1 MDSGTPPFSQATQP
15 KRDEQHTATENS
27 YLETSATAPRNA
39 DVRFQL
45 AQTCETQGR
54 TVEALAHYG
63 EVIRID
69 AQHLNGHLGRA
80 KLLHINGRVHDAA
93 ADYRRILKFAP
104 VHPTAL
110 VGLAHIA
117 IQDGRL
123 DDAAQSLQTALEHH
137 PGFAFA
143 HHSLGRV
150 RKAMGDFSNSAVSFQ
165 RATEL
170 APQSVESY
178 TELAA
183 VYEKLGQAAD
193 AETTYRA
200 ALDNATPNGAIWNG
214 LGLLLLADE
223 RNSEAADCFRA
234 GLEINPEFPQAANN
248 LGLALNKLGDPEAA
262 IEAFRNARRGLPRSA
277 DVLSNLAHAYLT
289 VGQLDDAEQSC
300 RAALII
306 DPCHVPT
313 LSNGGQIAL
322 RRGAAERA
330 RAFFQQAVNLS
341 PNFAEGHNNLGTA
354 LYALNHDDEAAASF
368 GTCISL
374 NPQHV
379 EAHYNRALANFR
391 CGQSD
396 AAWPD
401 YQWRW
406 QRSGA
411 RRPQLSIPE
420 WKGEALGGK
429 TLLVYG
435 EQGVG
440 DELMLA
446 SCYAEIIGQAKACVL
461 VCESRLVELFA
472 RSFPGTTV
480 IATRDAESFLA
491 SGRIGPVDFQTAAGE
506 LPRYS
511 ATSLGNGPASAAFLQ
526 PDAAQV
532 RNWSDRFA
540 QLNAKFCVGISWRG
554 GAAADDRQRRSTTL
568 SQWQPLLVQRDI
580 AFINLQYG
588 DCRDELE
595 RLRQQY
601 GFVVHDWD
609 DANPLVDLDN
619 FAAQIAALDLVI
631 SVDNSTV
638 HMAGGL
644 GVPTWVALPH
654 SADWRWGTTG
664 TCSYWYE
671 SLRLFRRETD
681 AAWSETFR
689 KMAQELAEL
698 DKRACR
704 RAGNKV

>member
-1 MDSGTPPFSQATQP
+1 MESQTPAFSQATQLN
-15 KRDEQHTATENS
+15 RDEQHAVAENTH
-27 YLETSATAPRNA
+27 LDTSALIQRNA
-39 DVRFQL
+39 DARFQL

-123 DDAAQSLQTALEHH
+123 DDAAQLLQTALEHH

-150 RKAMGDFSNSAVSFQ
+150 RKALGDFSNAAISFQ

-183 VYEKLGQAAD
+183 VHEKLGQTAD
-193 AETTYRA
+193 AEATYRA
-200 ALDNATPNGAIWNG
+200 ALAHAAPNTTIWNG

-223 RNSEAADCFRA
+223 RNSEAAECFRA
-234 GLEINPEFPQAANN
+234 ALKVNPEFPQAANN
-248 LGLALNKLGDPEAA
+248 LGLALNKLSEPEAA
-262 IEAFRNARRGLPRSA
+262 IEAFRIARRGLPRSA
-277 DVLSNLAHAYLT
+277 DVLSNLAHAYLAAEK
-289 VGQLDDAEQSC
+289 LEEAEQSC

-354 LYALNHDDEAAASF
+354 LYALNRDDEAAARF
-368 GTCISL
+368 GQCIAL

-379 EAHYNRALANFR
+379 ETHYNRALANFR
-391 CGQSD
+391 RGQFE

-411 RRPQLSIPE
+411 RKPQLSIPE
-420 WKGEALGGK
+420 WQGEALGGK

-446 SCYAEIIGQAKACVL
+446 SRFAEVIGQAKACVL
-461 VCESRLVELFA
+461 VCETRLVELFA

-511 ATSLGNGPASAAFLQ
+511 ATSLGDGLASTAYLR

-532 RNWSDRFA
+532 RNWSDRFE
-540 QLNAKFCVGISWRG
+540 QLNAQLRVGISWRG
-554 GAAADDRQRRSTTL
+554 GAAANDRQRRSTTL
-568 SQWQPLLVQRDI
+568 ALWQPLLVQRDI

-595 RLRQQY
+595 TLRQQY

-609 DANPLVDLDN
+609 DANPLVDLDH

-644 GVPTWVALPH
+644 GVPTWVALPD
-654 SADWRWGTTG
+654 SADWRWGTSG
-664 TCSYWYE
+664 TNSYWYE

-681 AAWSETFR
+681 APWSETFR
-689 KMAQELAEL
+689 NMAQELVKL

-704 RAGNKV
+704 QAGNKV